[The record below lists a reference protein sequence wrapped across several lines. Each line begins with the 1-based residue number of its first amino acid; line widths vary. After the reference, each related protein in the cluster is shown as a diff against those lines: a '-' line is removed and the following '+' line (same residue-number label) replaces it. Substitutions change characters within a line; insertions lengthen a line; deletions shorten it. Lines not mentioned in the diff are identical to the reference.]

1 MKQAGIDVS
10 IRPVVAAALDM
21 AQETGRPAAA
31 IELPDGTLVTGKTSD
46 LMGPAAGALLNALK
60 ALAHIDKKEHLIS
73 GEALRPIQRVKVE
86 CLGSVNP
93 RLHSD
98 EVLIALASSAT
109 SNPLAAKAL
118 DQLPRLRG
126 CQAHVSVI
134 LSATDTRTYQ
144 KLGLQ
149 TTCEARYETKKLYHH

>member
-1 MKQAGIDVS
+1 MWYSSAS
-10 IRPVVAAALDM
+10 
-21 AQETGRPAAA
+21 PAAA
-31 IELPDGTLVTGKTSD
+31 MELPDGRLVTGKTSD
-46 LMGPAAGALLNALK
+46 LMGPAAGCLLNALK
-60 ALAHIDKKEHLIS
+60 ALANIDKSAHLIS
-73 GEALRPIQRVKVE
+73 AEALLPIQRVKVE

-109 SNPLAAKAL
+109 SNPLAAQAL

-134 LSATDTRTYQ
+134 LSATDTRIYK

-149 TTCEARYETKKLYHH
+149 TTCEARYETKKLYHR